1 MSGPVRAQGTLTG
14 PLSLCINGHP
24 TSTAQQP
31 PSKGSAMFQRAGMDL
46 ICAPLRG
53 WGWGGEG
60 GGGSE
65 L

>member
-1 MSGPVRAQGTLTG
+1 MLLFHTFFADVGWSIG
-14 PLSLCINGHP
+14 PLRPP
-24 TSTAQQP
+24 TPALLDEWLNLS
-31 PSKGSAMFQRAGMDL
+31 MAGTFSPVMDL

-53 WGWGGEG
+53 WGWGGG